1 MAGTGDR
8 YYSPRVYQSVTRF
21 YDPHYQ
27 MRRRAERDMHTGGG
41 RSGRGR
47 GRGAPSVPAG
57 PIQLSSE
64 TFSWM
69 DPRGL
74 CPWVHL
80 LKQMTVPTS
89 LITVEPVCRCYLRTD
104 SLLKLLGE
112 SVPFLK
118 VILEK
123 PEFIKLLGV
132 ESQATAEAMLRH
144 LDALSRSSD
153 LSVSKIVVRHSA
165 VEPLTRRSA
174 GLATH
179 VSGPRIG
186 TARVPVPRQMPRPAR
201 HEDDQAL
208 LRPKPGRAGGDVGA
222 RAHVRVRHA
231 A

>member
-1 MAGTGDR
+1 
-8 YYSPRVYQSVTRF
+8 
-21 YDPHYQ
+21 
-27 MRRRAERDMHTGGG
+27 
-41 RSGRGR
+41 
-47 GRGAPSVPAG
+47 
-57 PIQLSSE
+57 
-64 TFSWM
+64 
-69 DPRGL
+69 
-74 CPWVHL
+74 
-80 LKQMTVPTS
+80 MTVPTS

-186 TARVPVPRQMPRPAR
+186 TADGTVG
-201 HEDDQAL
+201 
-208 LRPKPGRAGGDVGA
+208 RPKAIDAVVRDGRRPLEAGAIDVWKQSTTPMVLHA
-222 RAHVRVRHA
+222 LRSIHVTRAIFEQTI
-231 A
+231 